1 MTANKNKQDL
11 LDRLKRLFVSPIIS
25 TKGLLKVKKLYRQ
38 ISKSETITVDMENTV
53 KQYEKGKF

>member
-1 MTANKNKQDL
+1 MTANKQDL

-53 KQYEKGKF
+53 RQYEKGKF

>member
-1 MTANKNKQDL
+1 MAANKQDL

-53 KQYEKGKF
+53 RQYEKGKF

>member
-1 MTANKNKQDL
+1 MAANKQDL

>member
-1 MTANKNKQDL
+1 MTANKQDL

>member
-1 MTANKNKQDL
+1 MATNKQDL